1 MILYDALVRST
12 AANPAA
18 PALRYRDRTISYG
31 ELLAAVD
38 GFAGGLTALGIG
50 KRARVAL
57 LLPNGPQFVI
67 AYLGAGRAGATV
79 VPLNVLYRPDE
90 ARYIMADAEVE
101 VLITAEPFR
110 PLVQALRPLA
120 PALKHVVMVGEAQE
134 GETAFDAVC
143 AHAPGKGAA
152 LSDRD
157 LAVIIYTSGTTGRPK
172 GAMLTH
178 RNLLANAASC
188 AAVLHVTP
196 DDCFLSA
203 LPLFHAF
210 AAMVFMVLPLTVGA
224 RSHLVDRFLPAHM
237 LQVLQES
244 GATVFGGVPSMFGL
258 MLQLAQQATPDLS
271 VLRLCVSGGAPLP
284 PEIWTAF
291 ECAYDVK
298 MVEGY
303 GLTEASPVVAVN
315 PPDGIRK
322 PGSIGLPLP
331 GISVKVV
338 DEKGRAVEP
347 GIIGELAVR
356 GENIMR
362 GYLRRPEDTK
372 QVLRSGW
379 LHTGD
384 LARQDED
391 GYLYI
396 AGRKKELIIVGGL
409 NVYPGEVERVLVEHP
424 AVLEVAAFGVPDP
437 ARGEAVWAAVVLRPE
452 TQATEKELQA
462 FCREKLA
469 SYKVPRGIDI
479 RPDLPKNAL
488 GKVQRHLLHQEYEQR
503 QNEAVKV

>member
-1 MILYDALVRST
+1 MILYDALARST
-12 AANPAA
+12 ASNPAA
-18 PALRYRDRTISYG
+18 PALRYRDRTVSYG
-31 ELLAAVD
+31 ELLAAVE
-38 GFAGGLTALGIG
+38 GFAGGLSALGIG
-50 KRARVAL
+50 KRARVAV
-57 LLPNGPQFVI
+57 LLPNIPQFVI
-67 AYLGAGRAGATV
+67 AYVGAGRAGATV
-79 VPLNVLYRPDE
+79 VPMNVLYRPDE

-101 VLITAEPFR
+101 VLVTAEPFR
-110 PLVQALRPLA
+110 PLAQALRPLL
-120 PALKHVVMVGEAQE
+120 PGLKHVVMVGEAQD
-134 GETAFDAVC
+134 GEMAFDTVC
-143 AHAPGKGAA
+143 AHAPGKGMA

-178 RNLLANAASC
+178 RNLLANAESC
-188 AAVLHVTP
+188 NGVLHVTEQ
-196 DDCFLSA
+196 DCFLSA

-210 AAMVFMVLPLTVGA
+210 AAMVFMVLPLTTGA

-244 GATVFGGVPSMFGL
+244 GATIFGGVPSMFGL

-271 VLRLCVSGGAPLP
+271 ALRLCVSGGAPLP

-291 ECAYDVK
+291 ESAYDVK

-331 GISVKVV
+331 GIRVKVV
-338 DEKGRAVEP
+338 DDKGRAVAP
-347 GIIGELAVR
+347 GVIGELAVR
-356 GENIMR
+356 GENIMK
-362 GYLRRPEDTK
+362 GYLHRPEDTK

-384 LARQDED
+384 LARLDED

-437 ARGEAVWAAVVLRPE
+437 SRGEAVWAAVVLRPE
-452 TQATEKELQA
+452 AQAAEKELQA
-462 FCREKLA
+462 LCREKLA

-479 RPDLPKNAL
+479 RAELPKNAL
-488 GKVQRHLLHQEYEQR
+488 GKVQRHVLHQEYVQR
-503 QNEAVKV
+503 QGEAVKV